1 MSIIASIGAFLPG
14 LFGKELPYK
23 VARVVG
29 MGVLAVLL
37 VILLGV
43 GKCAYDASVI
53 EDHETKREIAASG
66 AREDAADQRV
76 RDAIDNANSE
86 KELQD
91 VIQNAPGGT
100 LSPAAHAL
108 ACERLRRY
116 GRIPP
121 SCRPASGDGS
131 ETSSD

>member
-1 MSIIASIGAFLPG
+1 MSILASIGAFIPG
-14 LFGKELPYK
+14 LFGKELSYK
-23 VARVVG
+23 VARG
-29 MGVLAVLL
+29 IGIAVLAVLVL
-37 VILLGV
+37 VALGV
-43 GKCAYDASVI
+43 GKCAYDNSVI
-53 EDHETKREIAASG
+53 DKHEAEREAAASG

-76 RDAIDNANSE
+76 KDAIDNANSE

-121 SCRPASGDGS
+121 SCRPSGGDGI
-131 ETSSD
+131 ETSPD

>member
-1 MSIIASIGAFLPG
+1 MSIIATIGAFIPG
-14 LFGKELPYK
+14 LFGKKLSYK
-23 VARVVG
+23 VAKAIG
-29 MGVLAVLL
+29 IGALAVAL
-37 VILLGV
+37 VIALGV
-43 GKCAYDASVI
+43 GKCAYDNSVI
-53 EDHETKREIAASG
+53 EEHEEQREAAASG

-76 RDAIDNANSE
+76 KDTIANANSE

-121 SCRPASGDGS
+121 SCGPSSGDGS
-131 ETSSD
+131 QARPD

>member
-1 MSIIASIGAFLPG
+1 MSILATIGAFVPG
-14 LFGKELPYK
+14 LFGKELSYK
-23 VARVVG
+23 VARTVG
-29 MGVLAVLL
+29 IVVLAVA
-37 VILLGV
+37 ILIALGV
-43 GKCAYDASVI
+43 GKCAYDNSVI
-53 EDHETKREIAASG
+53 DKHEVKREAAASG

-76 RDAIDNANSE
+76 KDAIDNANSE

-121 SCRPASGDGS
+121 SCRSPSGDGS
-131 ETSSD
+131 EAGTD

>member
-1 MSIIASIGAFLPG
+1 MSIIATIGAFIPG
-14 LFGKELPYK
+14 LFGKKLSYK
-23 VARVVG
+23 VARTVG
-29 MGVLAVLL
+29 IVVLAVALI
-37 VILLGV
+37 VALGV
-43 GKCAYDASVI
+43 GKCAYDNSVI
-53 EDHETKREIAASG
+53 EDHEVKREAAASG

-76 RDAIDNANSE
+76 KDALDNANSE

-108 ACERLRRY
+108 ACERLHRY

-121 SCRPASGDGS
+121 SCGPSGGDGS
-131 ETSSD
+131 QARPD